1 MRPNQTFAR
10 SLTLASMI
18 LLIAATSFAQT
29 DSTADT
35 LTTIQ
40 TLQQQAESV
49 ATFVSSDIAKQF
61 LAAVPTLPSV
71 SPRVVYVNRQLR
83 EFLSEAE
90 YAAATDS
97 GKAGFEKR
105 DLDEGFY
112 YFTRYGTPLAFVRA
126 LDLVGQAGLKSLD
139 SARIADFGFGSIGHL
154 KLLAANGA
162 DVVGIEVDPL
172 FKLLYAQPS
181 DVGEMPRAPQAGS
194 GKAGHLTLAIGS
206 FPSDSATRATVGTGY
221 DLFIS
226 KNTLKHGYIHPERE
240 VDPRMLVHLG
250 VDDSTYVRTIYDL
263 LKPGGYFMIYNLHP
277 KRLTPEE
284 LAAPDAKYLPWS
296 DGRCP
301 FTRELLES
309 VGFTVL
315 AYNTDDTTPARAM
328 GNRFGWDK
336 DMDYEKDLY
345 GQYTLVKK

>member
-1 MRPNQTFAR
+1 MRSNQTFAR
-10 SLTLASMI
+10 PLTLTSVI
-18 LLIAATSFAQT
+18 LLIAASSFGQT
-29 DSTADT
+29 DSTVDT
-35 LTTIQ
+35 LTTVG
-40 TLQQQAESV
+40 LMKQQAESL
-49 ATFVSSDIAKQF
+49 ATCVSSDIAKQF

-71 SPRVVYVNRQLR
+71 APRVVYVNKQLR
-83 EFLSEAE
+83 QYLSEAE
-90 YAAATDS
+90 YAAASDS
-97 GKAGFEKR
+97 GKTGFEKR
-105 DLDEGFY
+105 ELDEGFY
-112 YFTRYGTPLAFVRA
+112 YFTRYGTPLAFARA
-126 LDLVGQAGLKSLD
+126 LDLVGQAGMKSLD
-139 SARIADFGFGSIGHL
+139 GTRIADFGFGSIGHL

-172 FKLLYAQPS
+172 LKLLYSQPG
-181 DVGEMPRAPQAGS
+181 DVGDIPRAPNAGA
-194 GKAGHLTLAIGS
+194 GKAGHLTLAFGS
-206 FPSDSATRATVGTGY
+206 FPSDSATRATVGSGY

-301 FTRELLES
+301 FTRELLEQ

-315 AYNTDDTTPARAM
+315 GYNVDDTEPARAM
-328 GNRFGWDK
+328 GNRFGWNK
-336 DMDYEKDLY
+336 DMNYETDMY
-345 GQYTLVKK
+345 GQYTLMKK

>member
-1 MRPNQTFAR
+1 MLSRTF
-10 SLTLASMI
+10 TLVAI
-18 LLIAATSFAQT
+18 LLFVAASSFGQT
-29 DSTADT
+29 DSTVDT
-35 LTTIQ
+35 LTTVG
-40 TLQQQAESV
+40 LMKQQAESL

-71 SPRVVYVNRQLR
+71 APRTVYVNKQLR
-83 EFLSEAE
+83 QYLSEAE
-90 YAAATDS
+90 FAAATDS

-139 SARIADFGFGSIGHL
+139 GARIADFGFGSIGHL

-162 DVVGIEVDPL
+162 HVVGIDIDPL
-172 FKLLYAQPS
+172 LKLLYSQPG
-181 DVGEMPRAPQAGS
+181 DVGEMQRAPQAGA
-194 GKAGHLTLAIGS
+194 GKNGNLTLAIGS
-206 FPSDSATRATVGTGY
+206 FPSDSAIRATVGTGY

-250 VDDSTYVRTIYDL
+250 VDDSAFVQTIYNL

-277 KRLTPEE
+277 KLLTPEE
-284 LAAPDAKYLPWS
+284 MAAPDAKYLPWS

-301 FTRELLES
+301 FTRELLEQ

-315 AYNTDDTTPARAM
+315 GYNVDDTEPARAM

-336 DMDYEKDLY
+336 EMNYDKDLY
-345 GQYTLVKK
+345 GQYTLVRK